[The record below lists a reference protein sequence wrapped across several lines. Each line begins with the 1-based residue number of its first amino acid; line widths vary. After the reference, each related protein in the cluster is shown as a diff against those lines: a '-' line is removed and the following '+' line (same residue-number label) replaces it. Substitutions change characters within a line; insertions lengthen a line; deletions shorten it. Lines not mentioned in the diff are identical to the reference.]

1 MDETPRFPA
10 GRRLELRRG
19 PVTLSCLDFG
29 GSGPAALLLHGLA
42 GHAGEWRAT
51 ASWLSE
57 RRRVIALDLRAH
69 GHSTTDPQDVSPDAH
84 AEDVGWVAE
93 QLAGGGPLSLIGQ
106 SLGANL
112 AILVASRRPDLVREL
127 VVAEG
132 YPDADPR
139 REASAS
145 IERRLGS
152 WPLPFPSRAD
162 AVAFFGGGPRGE
174 AWADGLVER
183 AGGLD
188 RRFRPDLL
196 VRTLTEALAVDRWA
210 EWEGIAARAL
220 VVRGSEGQ
228 FTEEAMRAMVGR
240 ARDASYAEIAGA
252 GHEVHL
258 ERPRAWR
265 EVLEAFLLTGGG
277 EPPSIQQSS

>member
-1 MDETPRFPA
+1 MGETPRFSA
-10 GRRLELRRG
+10 GNRLELRRG

-51 ASWLSE
+51 ASWLTE
-57 RRRVIALDLRAH
+57 RRRVIALDVRGH
-69 GHSTTDPQDVSPDAH
+69 GHSTTDPDDVSPDAH
-84 AEDVGWVAE
+84 AEDVACVVE
-93 QLAGGGPLSLIGQ
+93 RLAGGGPVSLIGQ

-112 AILVASRRPDLVREL
+112 AFLVASRRPDLVREL

-132 YPDADPR
+132 YPNADPR

-145 IERRLGS
+145 IERWLGS
-152 WPLPFPSRAD
+152 WPLPFASRAD

-174 AWADGLVER
+174 AWADGLVR
-183 AGGLD
+183 DPGGLD
-188 RRFRPDLL
+188 RRFRADLL
-196 VRTLTEALAVDRWA
+196 VRTLAEALAVDRWA
-210 EWEGIAARAL
+210 EWEGVAARAL

-228 FTEEAMRAMVGR
+228 FTEEAMRTMVRR
-240 ARDASYAEIAGA
+240 ARDARYAEIAGA

-265 EVLEAFLLTGGG
+265 EVLERFLLTGDV
-277 EPPSIQQSS
+277 ESSNIQQSS

>member
-1 MDETPRFPA
+1 MDETPRLPA

-69 GHSTTDPQDVSPDAH
+69 GHSTTDPEDVSPDAH
-84 AEDVGWVAE
+84 AEDVAWIAE
-93 QLAGGGPLSLIGQ
+93 QVAGGGPVTLIGQ

-112 AILVASRRPDLVREL
+112 AFLVASRRPDLVREL

-145 IERRLGS
+145 IERWLGS
-152 WPLPFPSRAD
+152 WPLPFASHAD

-183 AGGLD
+183 AGELD
-188 RRFRPDLL
+188 RRFRADLL
-196 VRTLTEALAVDRWA
+196 VRTLA
-210 EWEGIAARAL
+210 
-220 VVRGSEGQ
+220 
-228 FTEEAMRAMVGR
+228 EEAMREMVRR
-240 ARDASYAEIAGA
+240 ARDARYAEIAGA
-252 GHEVHL
+252 GHEVHR
-258 ERPRAWR
+258 ERPPAWR
-265 EVLEAFLLTGGG
+265 EVLEGFLLTGEA
-277 EPPSIQQSS
+277 EPLVFNKAVDKQVR